1 MKLEEGMYVRT
12 TYGIGKIVNIF
23 FEKTGT
29 FIETDNGLG
38 DCTMATRGKL
48 HKGIYI
54 FEEDYK
60 TFIDTNVKNT
70 IIELIEKGD
79 YVNGEKVIRIYEK
92 GECYDG
98 SNYGLI
104 TKTIETEND
113 NYETIP
119 HNHLYV
125 GYSIKSIVTKEQFE
139 SMQYKV
145 GE

>member
-12 TYGIGKIVNIF
+12 KYGIAKYIEDLVTRETIYRLIDKEIVYDNVEDWEDCLLDNDISKASHNI
-23 FEKTGT
+23 
-29 FIETDNGLG
+29 
-38 DCTMATRGKL
+38 
-48 HKGIYI
+48 
-54 FEEDYK
+54 
-60 TFIDTNVKNT
+60 ID
-70 IIELIEKGD
+70 LIEVGD

-139 SMQYKV
+139 SMSYKV
-145 GE
+145 ERVNYE

>member
-1 MKLEEGMYVRT
+1 MNLEVGMYVRT
-12 TYGIGKIVNIF
+12 DK
-23 FEKTGT
+23 
-29 FIETDNGLG
+29 GLL
-38 DCTMATRGKL
+38 GKL
-48 HKGIYI
+48 LSKENYGCNGFRLEYKGQYN
-54 FEEDYK
+54 K
-60 TFIDTNVKNT
+60 TLWSSLGNDSEVIKASHNIID
-70 IIELIEKGD
+70 LIEVGD
-79 YVNGEKVIRIYEK
+79 FVNGEKVIRIYEK

-139 SMQYKV
+139 SMKYSLE
-145 GE
+145 G

>member
-12 TYGIGKIVNIF
+12 NEGKIT
-23 FEKTGT
+23 K
-29 FIETDNGLG
+29 
-38 DCTMATRGKL
+38 
-48 HKGIYI
+48 
-54 FEEDYK
+54 
-60 TFIDTNVKNT
+60 
-70 IIELIEKGD
+70 IIEIDKDGFERVDKCIDFTNYNIIKASYNIIDLIEEGD

-119 HNHLYV
+119 HDHLYV
-125 GYSIKSIVTKEQFE
+125 GYSIISILTKDQFE
-139 SMQYKV
+139 SINYSLE
-145 GE
+145 G

>member
-1 MKLEEGMYVRT
+1 MNKIEPNMYVRT
-12 TYGIGKIVNIF
+12 LFGIKKIDHIDNKKTVWKYLYKINDDNEFYALSDNDVIKASYNI
-23 FEKTGT
+23 
-29 FIETDNGLG
+29 
-38 DCTMATRGKL
+38 
-48 HKGIYI
+48 
-54 FEEDYK
+54 
-60 TFIDTNVKNT
+60 ID
-70 IIELIEKGD
+70 LIEVGD

-119 HNHLYV
+119 HDHLYV
-125 GYSIKSIVTKEQFE
+125 GYSIKSIVTKEQFK
-139 SMQYKV
+139 SMEYRL